1 MTMKKTLF
9 ILLLLSFAVVVTA
22 QPQHNSKKRGEAV
35 AIGIRG
41 GATLPN
47 YVYPGNPALDTLGFD
62 VLTSRIRP
70 MLGINVEI
78 PLLDGWIYV
87 APEVDWVGRGDR
99 RLYRS
104 DLWNTIV
111 CYEVRVNYLEARLP
125 VSVAIPATSW
135 LKPYFFAAPTFG
147 LVMPTITDKGPLG
160 SGISQTSD
168 NNIQGFVNSNVAI
181 NANNMAQYDFGALA
195 GAGLRFTMTF
205 PRFSL
210 VVKMEAG
217 YYLGFN
223 DTYSEA
229 EHNDQAPAIN
239 VNAYNI
245 NWVRNNR
252 GLEAAITVAL
262 PLKFAPG
269 DACSHWSK
277 GVYPSSKNYNYG
289 F

>member
-1 MTMKKTLF
+1 
-9 ILLLLSFAVVVTA
+9 
-22 QPQHNSKKRGEAV
+22 
-35 AIGIRG
+35 
-41 GATLPN
+41 
-47 YVYPGNPALDTLGFD
+47 
-62 VLTSRIRP
+62 
-70 MLGINVEI
+70 
-78 PLLDGWIYV
+78 
-87 APEVDWVGRGDR
+87 
-99 RLYRS
+99 
-104 DLWNTIV
+104 
-111 CYEVRVNYLEARLP
+111 
-125 VSVAIPATSW
+125 
-135 LKPYFFAAPTFG
+135 
-147 LVMPTITDKGPLG
+147 
-160 SGISQTSD
+160 
-168 NNIQGFVNSNVAI
+168 
-181 NANNMAQYDFGALA
+181 MAQYDFGALA

-245 NWVRNNR
+245 NGVRNNR

-277 GVYPSSKNYNYG
+277 GVYPSSKNYNHG